1 MNQLQMAVG
10 PGSGTINHAPVKL
23 NNPSTAR
30 VMAKAPKPV
39 ALVDCN
45 NFYASCERV
54 FNPAL
59 RGRPVIVLSNNDG
72 CVIARSNEAKELKIK
87 MGQPVF
93 QIKNLI
99 EEHNI
104 EVWSSNYA
112 LYASLSQR
120 VMTTLQMFA
129 PEVEVYSIDEAF
141 LWLPGFSPAELDKQ
155 AAEIRSTV
163 GKWTGIPVSV
173 GLAQTKTLAKL
184 ANRQAK
190 KNPLYKDLGVFNI
203 VEYTKSQLDDL
214 LSKVEVEDIWGI
226 GPRRSQFLRHHGI
239 LTAYDLKEAPDR
251 WLLKNLT
258 ITGLRTAL
266 ELRGQPCLPPEL
278 SPPPKKTIVTSKAFG
293 RPVESLEEL
302 SEAVAT
308 YVSRLAEKLRVQHS
322 LASVLEVFIHTSHFA
337 TKGPRYANSIT
348 IRLPQP
354 TAYTPELA
362 AQARLGLEKIYR
374 PGFKY
379 QKAGVIVLDLVPEN
393 GRQLNLFG
401 EGEGG
406 PATLDRNQKLM
417 EAVDEINRK
426 MGRNTV
432 RLGAAGFKEA
442 WGMRRGNLSQHYTT
456 RWDELLTV

>member
-1 MNQLQMAVG
+1 MPLALAM
-10 PGSGTINHAPVKL
+10 GSSH
-23 NNPSTAR
+23 
-30 VMAKAPKPV
+30 
-39 ALVDCN
+39 
-45 NFYASCERV
+45 
-54 FNPAL
+54 
-59 RGRPVIVLSNNDG
+59 
-72 CVIARSNEAKELKIK
+72 
-87 MGQPVF
+87 
-93 QIKNLI
+93 QIKDLI
-99 EEHNI
+99 EQHKI

-155 AAEIRSTV
+155 AADIRSTV

-190 KNPLYKDLGVFNI
+190 KNPLYKEQGVFNI
-203 VEYTKSQLDDL
+203 VEYSKSQLDEL

-226 GPRRSQFLRHHGI
+226 GPRRSEYLRHHGI

-308 YVSRLAEKLRVQHS
+308 YVSRLAEKLRAQHS

-337 TKGPRYANSIT
+337 TKGPRYANAIT

-354 TAYTPELA
+354 TSYTPELA
-362 AQARLGLEKIYR
+362 AQARRGLEKIYR
-374 PGFKY
+374 PGFQY
-379 QKAGVIVLDLVPEN
+379 QKAGVMVLDLVPEA

-406 PATLDRNQKLM
+406 PETLDRNQKLM
-417 EAVDEINRK
+417 EAVDQINQK

-432 RLGAAGFKEA
+432 RLGTAGLKEA
-442 WGMRRGNLSQHYTT
+442 WGMRRGHLSPCYTT
-456 RWDELLTV
+456 RWEDLLEV